1 MRQELIDHLRQ
12 ITPEEQEI
20 LNSGQGIRQALYTNR
35 SEFIIDSQHLLEKG
49 RLIEIRPHTRF
60 ANFPRHRHNYVEM
73 IYVCQGMM
81 SHIING
87 RDKLTLKEGDLLFL
101 NQNAYHEILPAGEHD
116 IAVNFI
122 ILPEF
127 FDRPIS
133 MIERENILR
142 DFLISSLSGANYRF
156 DYLHIPTKGI
166 LPVENLMETLIWT
179 LVDKK
184 ARTNTIIQTSMGLLM
199 MYLSA
204 FAENISTSNSNK
216 WEQNLVLSVLKYI
229 ETHYKSGT
237 LRDISAEVNR
247 PTYFISRLLKK
258 HTGQNFKELLQS
270 RKLQQAAYLAA
281 NTTLSIEA
289 IREAVGYDN
298 NSYFYRIFR
307 EKYHCSPNEY
317 RSASGMESTPAIHS
331 PFNPLPPF
339 PLQNDSFNCPEGP
352 VLP

>member
-1 MRQELIDHLRQ
+1 MRPLLIDHLRQ

-20 LNSGQGIRQALYTNR
+20 LRHGQGIQQALYTSQ
-35 SEFIIDSQHLLEKG
+35 SEFIIDSQRLLEKG

-60 ANFPRHRHNYVEM
+60 TRFPRHRHNYVEM
-73 IYVCQGMM
+73 IYVCQGAMT
-81 SHIING
+81 HIING
-87 RDKLTLKEGDLLFL
+87 REKLTLHEGDLLL
-101 NQNAYHEILPAGEHD
+101 MNQHVYHEILPARETD

-142 DFLISSLSGANYRF
+142 DFLVACLSGCNAPF
-156 DYLHIPTKGI
+156 DYLHIPTQGI

-179 LVDKK
+179 LVDQR

-204 FAENISTSNSNK
+204 FAENINAHDDSQ
-216 WEQNLVLSVLKYI
+216 WEQSLVFSVLKYI

-237 LRDISAEVNR
+237 LEAIAAEVNR
-247 PTYFISRLLKK
+247 PTYFLSRLLKK
-258 HTGQNFKELLQS
+258 HTGQNFKALLQN
-270 RKLQQAAYLAA
+270 RKLQQAAYLAE

-289 IREAVGYDN
+289 IREAIGYDN

-307 EKYHCSPNEY
+307 EKYHCSPREY
-317 RSASGMESTPAIHS
+317 RCATQHLGENTV
-331 PFNPLPPF
+331 
-339 PLQNDSFNCPEGP
+339 PE
-352 VLP
+352 

>member
-1 MRQELIDHLRQ
+1 MRKELIDHLRQ

-20 LNSGQGIRQALYTNR
+20 LNNGEGIRQALYTSG
-35 SEFIIDSQHLLEKG
+35 SEFIIDSQRLLEKG

-60 ANFPRHRHNYVEM
+60 ADFPRHRHNYVEM
-73 IYVCQGMM
+73 IYVCQGEVT
-81 SHIING
+81 HVING
-87 RDKLTLKEGDLLFL
+87 RDRLTMKEGDLLFL
-101 NQNAYHEILPAGEHD
+101 SQNAFHEILPAGESD

-127 FDRPIS
+127 FDRPVS
-133 MIERENILR
+133 MIERENVLR

-166 LPVENLMETLIWT
+166 LPVENLMEALIWT

-204 FAENISTSNSNK
+204 FAEKISMSDSNSY
-216 WEQNLVLSVLKYI
+216 EQNLVLSVLKYV

-237 LRDISAEVNR
+237 LQDIASEVGR

-258 HTGQNFKELLQS
+258 HTGLNFKELLQN

-281 NTTLSIEA
+281 NTTLSVEA
-289 IREAVGYDN
+289 IRETIGYDN

-317 RSASGMESTPAIHS
+317 RNASSANPVMTPYGDLSGQIGVS
-331 PFNPLPPF
+331 F
-339 PLQNDSFNCPEGP
+339 PEKEGKNA
-352 VLP
+352 